1 MWTGVPVAEVRTA
14 GWGVEGVLMS
24 CVDSVLFSS
33 DQMGYHGFYLC
44 KKKRYPQH
52 THTFECMQIHK

>member
-1 MWTGVPVAEVRTA
+1 MAEVRTA